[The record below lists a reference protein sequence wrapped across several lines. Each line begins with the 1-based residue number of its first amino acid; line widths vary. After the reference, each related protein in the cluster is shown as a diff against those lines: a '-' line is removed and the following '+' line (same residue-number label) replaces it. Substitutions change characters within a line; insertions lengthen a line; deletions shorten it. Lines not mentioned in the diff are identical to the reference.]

1 MSTMAIVGYTGSG
14 KSHFAALLYLHLNKI
29 ADHRKLKVTTNVD
42 SHQFDV
48 KETANGL
55 RSGIPLQ
62 PTSPGRSFQAS
73 IEVEFPGLFKDTRV
87 HMPII
92 DLSGKA
98 FSDIMDAAEIR
109 GSGNGGNPHAKSPRR
124 QAIPDKKLSTEQ
136 REIFEADAYCFVINL
151 PKELEEGRANVQYSR
166 FFQSL
171 RTYRE
176 AQALGPP
183 RTVSF
188 IFTKEDECQDLLAE
202 RLGEAPTAD
211 QLTRY
216 FTPDLHIEV
225 RSSIYGP
232 VHSFISSTKW
242 HVPPKGEGT
251 RGEFEVLL
259 DAESGQPIPN
269 YPQQTYD
276 QIVDWINDF

>member
-29 ADHRKLKVTTNVD
+29 ADHRKLKVTADVD

-55 RSGIPLQ
+55 RYGIPLK
-62 PTSPGRSFQAS
+62 PTPPGRSFQAA
-73 IEVEFPGLFKDTRV
+73 IEVEFPGLFKDKRV

-92 DLSGKA
+92 DLSGEA
-98 FSDIMDAAEIR
+98 FSDIMGTAE
-109 GSGNGGNPHAKSPRR
+109 GHASGNEEKPPAKSSKRYGV
-124 QAIPDKKLSTEQ
+124 PDEKLSSEQ
-136 REIFEADAYCFVINL
+136 REIFEADAYCFIIDL
-151 PKELEEGRANVQYSR
+151 PQELQTSRVNVEYSR

-171 RTYRE
+171 RAYRE
-176 AQALGPP
+176 AHALGPP

-216 FTPDLHIEV
+216 FAPDLHVEV

-242 HVPPKGEGT
+242 HVPPEGDGN

-259 DAESGQPIPN
+259 DAQSGQPIPN